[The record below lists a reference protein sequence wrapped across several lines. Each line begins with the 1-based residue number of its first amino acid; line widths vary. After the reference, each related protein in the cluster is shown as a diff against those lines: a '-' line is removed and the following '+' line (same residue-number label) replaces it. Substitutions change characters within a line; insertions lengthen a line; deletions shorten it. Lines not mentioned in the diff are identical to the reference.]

1 MTFASRTRGKVDS
14 ECQIHSTSGS
24 YVEVRNLVKWF
35 GNDRAV
41 DDISFSIPRGKF
53 LTLLGPS
60 GCGKTTTL
68 MSIAGLHGI
77 DAGTI
82 SVGGVIFTS
91 KDSGIFL
98 PPEKRDIGMVFQ
110 IYAIWPH
117 MTVAQNVAYP
127 LEIRTGGAPK
137 SVSALPMCCA
147 WSAWRIHAQ
156 KPATQLSGGQQQRI
170 ALARAIVSRPRLL
183 LFDEPLSNLDLKLRE
198 QMRLE
203 LKRIQHEMGITS
215 VYVTHD
221 QAEALVMSDEIIVM
235 SKGRIQQKGGPHE
248 IYARPVNAYVSN
260 FIGVANLLKVRV
272 VGAGA
277 PGRGEVEIADGGVP
291 VRLPCRLGGRDRD
304 RRGGDAVGAAGKHPG
319 IARERRHAEHR
330 GRSAAAIF
338 LGNCVDCRVRWREFQ
353 WKVLAHPRARLRP
366 GDKVYLRFDP
376 EHTLAVRP

>member
-1 MTFASRTRGKVDS
+1 MSTDS
-14 ECQIHSTSGS
+14 ATDR

-35 GNDRAV
+35 GDDRAV

-77 DAGTI
+77 DGGSI
-82 SVGGVIFTS
+82 RVGGVTYTS
-91 KDSGIFL
+91 KDERLFL

-110 IYAIWPH
+110 SYAIWPH

-127 LEIRTGGAPK
+127 LVIRK
-137 SVSALPMCCA
+137 V
-147 WSAWRIHAQ
+147 AQ
-156 KPATQLSGGQQQRI
+156 AEMAGRVEAVLRLVGLADMAGKLATQLSGGQQQRT

-198 QMRLE
+198 QMRVE
-203 LKRIQHEMGITS
+203 LKRIQQEVGITS

-248 IYARPVNAYVSN
+248 IYARPANAYVSN
-260 FIGVANLLKVRV
+260 FIGVANLLKGRIVQ
-272 VGAGA
+272 AA
-277 PGRGEVEIADGGVP
+277 AGRGEIEIGGSGTP
-291 VRLPCRLGGRDRD
+291 IRLPCRLGEGVTA
-304 RRGGDAVGAAGKHPG
+304 GEEAVLSVRPENVQASHDNGSGPWLEG
-319 IARERRHAEHR
+319 EVIQ
-330 GRSAAAIF
+330 AIF
-338 LGNCVDCRVRWREFQ
+338 LGNCVDCRVRWRDFE
-353 WKVLAHPRARLRP
+353 WKVLAHPRSGLRQGEKVFLRL
-366 GDKVYLRFDP
+366 DP